1 MNISQEQFITI
12 LGEEESRFF
21 EKESLNED
29 TQEDMIFTIS
39 RKTVE
44 IETLIENAKNIDE
57 IKAEIFLFIDEVYS
71 ENKFVY
77 NMLYN
82 ENTKS

>member
-39 RKTVE
+39 SCNFK
-44 IETLIENAKNIDE
+44 ISL
-57 IKAEIFLFIDEVYS
+57 L
-71 ENKFVY
+71 
-77 NMLYN
+77 
-82 ENTKS
+82 

>member
-82 ENTKS
+82 KNTKS